1 MASDDV
7 EMSYISFG
15 NFCVQEMLKEFA
27 LFFGWFGIFLYIVKT
42 PVYSCTRTNIN
53 YCKCKTCYKN
63 LIWT

>member
-1 MASDDV
+1 MTSDDV
-7 EMSYISFG
+7 EMSYISFA

-53 YCKCKTCYKN
+53 YCNAKHATK
-63 LIWT
+63 I